1 MSVGTNKNNQIGPIY
16 KPVPFCIK
24 KAVRMF
30 HIMLS
35 DGRSNHNRTH
45 SKGFLSLLC
54 LGFVSR
60 SELQYIRLSVPH

>member
-1 MSVGTNKNNQIGPIY
+1 MSAGINKNNQIGPIY

-35 DGRSNHNRTH
+35 DGRSNHNWTH
-45 SKGFLSLLC
+45 SKGFLSLL
-54 LGFVSR
+54 
-60 SELQYIRLSVPH
+60 